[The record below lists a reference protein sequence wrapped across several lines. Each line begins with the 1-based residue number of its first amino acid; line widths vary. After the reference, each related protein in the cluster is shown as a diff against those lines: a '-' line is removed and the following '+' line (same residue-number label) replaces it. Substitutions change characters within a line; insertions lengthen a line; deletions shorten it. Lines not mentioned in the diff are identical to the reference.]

1 MPLLTLTPDNPAASD
16 QARELRALMAAR
28 KAATRAVSDVS
39 PRMSRS
45 LALVGGKGGVGK
57 SVIAMNL
64 AVALARHGSTVG
76 LLDASPGMGS
86 LGLLCGQNGY
96 WNFEHV
102 LAGTRELN
110 EIVLNGSTG
119 IQLVPGASHL
129 LTAPD
134 IKASAVRALAAFE
147 RQHDWLIVD
156 TGADV
161 SVARWF
167 ATPAD
172 CTWIVTT
179 PEPTAVAEAYAA
191 MKNLAA
197 AGVGSVSVLVNQAD
211 SQQQAMQ
218 ILDRLRHAAR
228 AFLASD
234 IGLAGY
240 IPFDAAVG
248 QSVFRRVPLIDMEPG
263 PCVAALDQIGQRLNR
278 TVSDR
283 RKATYIER
291 FRRP

>member
-1 MPLLTLTPDNPAASD
+1 MPPLTLTPDNHAAGD
-16 QARELRALMAAR
+16 QARELRVLMAAR
-28 KAATRAVSDVS
+28 KAATRDASDQT
-39 PRMSRS
+39 PRVSRS
-45 LALVGGKGGVGK
+45 LAIVGGKGGVGK

-64 AVALARHGSTVG
+64 AVALARQGSTVG

-102 LAGTRELN
+102 LAGTRKLD
-110 EIVLNGSTG
+110 EIVLHGGVG

-134 IKASAVRALAAFE
+134 IHRAGIRALAEFE
-147 RQHDWLIVD
+147 QRHDWLIVD

-161 SVARWF
+161 SEARWF
-167 ATPAD
+167 AAPAD
-172 CTWIVTT
+172 RTWIVTT
-179 PEPTAVAEAYAA
+179 PEPTAVAEAYAS
-191 MKNLAA
+191 MKILAA
-197 AGVGSVSVLVNQAD
+197 AGVGGVSVIVNQAD
-211 SQQQAMQ
+211 SQIQAMQ

-234 IGLAGY
+234 IGLAGS

-248 QSVFRRVPLIDMEPG
+248 QSVFRRVPLIDLEPG
-263 PCVAALDQIGQRLNR
+263 CFVTALDQIGQRLVR